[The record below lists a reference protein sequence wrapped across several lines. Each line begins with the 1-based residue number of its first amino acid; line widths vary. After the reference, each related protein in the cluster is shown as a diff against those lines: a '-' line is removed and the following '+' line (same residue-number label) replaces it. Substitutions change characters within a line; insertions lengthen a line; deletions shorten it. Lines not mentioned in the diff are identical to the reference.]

1 MGNFKN
7 NLIIFTMEDEMQNA
21 MADEM
26 APMMEA
32 EAADKPADDD
42 VSIARAQEL
51 TPCCCCLCACSNE
64 YTKDSRC
71 CGCFPIKCGVIT
83 IGIFTVLLTI
93 YLVTMNFFL
102 ILNEYIHWYF
112 PVVILVLLVPL
123 CIGSS
128 FFVVFFTKDTA
139 SSRGKLF
146 TACMFGII
154 STALI
159 AVWIVCYYVFI
170 YKNDTVFTG
179 QGDPQTN
186 AYSKMSK
193 KFYLFVVLAETTALC
208 ISYSYFI
215 CVTNR
220 YAQKMKGSDEGE
232 ATPVE
237 EEKKDEPEPAKDM
250 EMDAAM

>member
-112 PVVILVLLVPL
+112 PVVILVLLAPL

-139 SSRGKLF
+139 ASRGKLF

-193 KFYLFVVLAETTALC
+193 KFYLFVVLAETTALNFEC
-208 ISYSYFI
+208 EIFELLGHRH
-215 CVTNR
+215 CPTR
-220 YAQKMKGSDEGE
+220 HP
-232 ATPVE
+232 T
-237 EEKKDEPEPAKDM
+237 
-250 EMDAAM
+250 

>member
-1 MGNFKN
+1 
-7 NLIIFTMEDEMQNA
+7 MEDEMNA
-21 MADEM
+21 MMGDEM

-32 EAADKPADDD
+32 EKPAEEETAED
-42 VSIARAQEL
+42 VSIARTQEL

-64 YTKDSRC
+64 YTSDSRC
-71 CGCFPIKCGVIT
+71 CGCFPIKCGVIA
-83 IGIFTVLLTI
+83 IGAFTVLLTI
-93 YLVTMNFFL
+93 YMVTMNFFL
-102 ILNEYIHWYF
+102 ILNDYIHWYF
-112 PVVILVLLVPL
+112 PVVIIVLLAPM

-159 AVWIVCYYVFI
+159 ALWIVCYYVFI

-208 ISYSYFI
+208 IAYSYFI

-220 YAQKMKGSDEGE
+220 YTQKMKGADEGE
-232 ATPVE
+232 TPVE
-237 EEKKDEPEPAKDM
+237 EEKKE
-250 EMDAAM
+250 EMAAAMEEAM

>member
-1 MGNFKN
+1 MNGEVLEKRGSEIASYFSSGH
-7 NLIIFTMEDEMQNA
+7 LFGCSCA
-21 MADEM
+21 SGRLFG
-26 APMMEA
+26 
-32 EAADKPADDD
+32 AASAHPSHTNSP
-42 VSIARAQEL
+42 VGW
-51 TPCCCCLCACSNE
+51 
-64 YTKDSRC
+64 KDSSC
-71 CGCFPIKCGVIT
+71 CGCFPIKCGVLA
-83 IGIFTVLLTI
+83 IGIFTLLLTI
-93 YLVTMNFFL
+93 YMVTMNFFL

-112 PVVILVLLVPL
+112 PVVIIVLLAPM

-159 AVWIVCYYVFI
+159 AVWVVCYYVFI
-170 YKNDTVFTG
+170 YKNDTVFSG

-186 AYSKMSK
+186 SYTKMSK

-208 ISYSYFI
+208 IAYSYFI

-220 YAQKMKGSDEGE
+220 YADNMKGKD
-232 ATPVE
+232 E
-237 EEKKDEPEPAKDM
+237 EEAKEEMMAAAEEKPAAAEGDM
-250 EMDAAM
+250 AAAE

>member
-1 MGNFKN
+1 MD
-7 NLIIFTMEDEMQNA
+7 DEMQNA

-32 EAADKPADDD
+32 EKPEDGED
-42 VSIARAQEL
+42 VSIARTQEL

-71 CGCFPIKCGVIT
+71 CGCFPIKCGVVA

-102 ILNEYIHWYF
+102 ILNDYIHWYF
-112 PVVILVLLVPL
+112 PVVILVLLAPM

-208 ISYSYFI
+208 VAYAYFI

-220 YAQKMKGSDEGE
+220 YAQKMKGADEGE
-232 ATPVE
+232 PPAE
-237 EEKKDEPEPAKDM
+237 EEKMEEAKEM

>member
-1 MGNFKN
+1 M
-7 NLIIFTMEDEMQNA
+7 DEEMN
-21 MADEM
+21 MMMDEA

-32 EAADKPADDD
+32 EKKEEVAPVEEEEDG
-42 VSIARAQEL
+42 VSIGREQLL

-64 YTKDSRC
+64 YTKDSSC
-71 CGCFPIKCGVIT
+71 CGCFPIKCGILS
-83 IGIFTVLLTI
+83 IGVFTLLLTI
-93 YLVTMNFFL
+93 YMVTMNFFL

-112 PVVILVLLVPL
+112 PVVIIVLLAPMCV
-123 CIGSS
+123 GSS

-159 AVWIVCYYVFI
+159 ALWIVCYYVFI

-179 QGDPQTN
+179 QGDPQSNT
-186 AYSKMSK
+186 YSKMSK

-208 ISYSYFI
+208 IAYSYFI

-220 YAQKMKGSDEGE
+220 YADNMKGK
-232 ATPVE
+232 E
-237 EEKKDEPEPAKDM
+237 EEEAKEEMMEKMADAEEKPADM
-250 EMDAAM
+250 AAE

>member
-1 MGNFKN
+1 MGTLS
-7 NLIIFTMEDEMQNA
+7 LIIITMEDDMAMA
-21 MADEM
+21 MADEN
-26 APMMEA
+26 APMME
-32 EAADKPADDD
+32 EKPAEDGED
-42 VSIARAQEL
+42 VSIARTQEL

-71 CGCFPIKCGVIT
+71 CGCFPIKCGVVA
-83 IGIFTVLLTI
+83 IGIFTVL
-93 YLVTMNFFL
+93 LVTMNFFL
-102 ILNEYIHWYF
+102 ILNDYIHWYF
-112 PVVILVLLVPL
+112 PVVILVLLAPM

-146 TACMFGII
+146 AACMFGII

-179 QGDPQTN
+179 MGDPQTN

-193 KFYLFVVLAETTALC
+193 KFYIFVVLAETTALC
-208 ISYSYFI
+208 IAYSYFI

-220 YAQKMKGSDEGE
+220 YAQKMKGADEGE
-232 ATPVE
+232 APAE
-237 EEKKDEPEPAKDM
+237 EEKMEEAKDM

>member
-1 MGNFKN
+1 M
-7 NLIIFTMEDEMQNA
+7 MMDEA
-21 MADEM
+21 

-32 EAADKPADDD
+32 EKMEEAPAAEDQ
-42 VSIARAQEL
+42 VSIARNLEDSL
-51 TPCCCCLCACSNE
+51 KPCCCCLCSCSNE
-64 YTKDSRC
+64 YTKDSSC
-71 CGCFPIKCGVIT
+71 CGCFPIKCGVLT
-83 IGIFTVLLTI
+83 IGIFTLLLTI
-93 YLVTMNFFL
+93 YMVTMNFFL

-112 PVVILVLLVPL
+112 PVIILILLVPM

-186 AYSKMSK
+186 SYSKMSK

-208 ISYSYFI
+208 IAYSYFI

-220 YAQKMKGSDEGE
+220 YAQNMKGK
-232 ATPVE
+232 E
-237 EEKKDEPEPAKDM
+237 EEEEAEKMEEMMMAEEKAPE
-250 EMDAAM
+250 EMAAAE

>member
-1 MGNFKN
+1 M
-7 NLIIFTMEDEMQNA
+7 MMAAMDEA
-21 MADEM
+21 

-32 EAADKPADDD
+32 EKMDEAPPAEDQ
-42 VSIARAQEL
+42 VSIARNLEDSL
-51 TPCCCCLCACSNE
+51 KPCCCCLCSCSNE
-64 YTKDSRC
+64 YTKDSSC
-71 CGCFPIKCGVIT
+71 CGCFPIKCGVLT
-83 IGIFTVLLTI
+83 IGIFTLLLTI
-93 YLVTMNFFL
+93 YMVTMNFFL

-112 PVVILVLLVPL
+112 PVIILILLVPM

-179 QGDPQTN
+179 QGDPQSN
-186 AYSKMSK
+186 SYSKMSK

-208 ISYSYFI
+208 IAYSYFI

-220 YAQKMKGSDEGE
+220 YAQNMKGK
-232 ATPVE
+232 E
-237 EEKKDEPEPAKDM
+237 EEEEAEKMEEMMMAEEKAPE
-250 EMDAAM
+250 EMAAAE

>member
-32 EAADKPADDD
+32 EEKKEADDD
-42 VSIARAQEL
+42 VSIAREQEL

-112 PVVILVLLVPL
+112 PVVILVLLAPL

-128 FFVVFFTKDTA
+128 FFVVFFTKDTDA
-139 SSRGKLF
+139 SRGKLF

-208 ISYSYFI
+208 VAYAYFI

-220 YAQKMKGSDEGE
+220 YAQKMKGADEGE
-232 ATPVE
+232 PPAE
-237 EEKKDEPEPAKDM
+237 EEKMEEAKEM

>member
-7 NLIIFTMEDEMQNA
+7 NLIIFTMEDDMQNA
-21 MADEM
+21 MADEN
-26 APMMEA
+26 APMMDA
-32 EAADKPADDD
+32 EKPADED
-42 VSIARAQEL
+42 VSIEREQEL

-71 CGCFPIKCGVIT
+71 CGCFPIKCGVLA

-102 ILNEYIHWYF
+102 ILNDYIHWYF
-112 PVVILVLLVPL
+112 PVVILVLLAPL

-220 YAQKMKGSDEGE
+220 YAQKMKGSDEEEAKEGE
-232 ATPVE
+232 EMMMAAAE
-237 EEKKDEPEPAKDM
+237 EPPKEAEG
-250 EMDAAM
+250 EM

>member
-1 MGNFKN
+1 M
-7 NLIIFTMEDEMQNA
+7 MMAAMDEA
-21 MADEM
+21 

-32 EAADKPADDD
+32 EKMDEAPPAEDQ
-42 VSIARAQEL
+42 VSIARNLEDSL
-51 TPCCCCLCACSNE
+51 KPCCCCLCSCSNE
-64 YTKDSRC
+64 YTKDSSC
-71 CGCFPIKCGVIT
+71 CGCFPIKCGVLT
-83 IGIFTVLLTI
+83 IGVFTLLLTI
-93 YLVTMNFFL
+93 YMVTMNFFL

-112 PVVILVLLVPL
+112 PVIILILLVPM

-179 QGDPQTN
+179 QGDPQSN
-186 AYSKMSK
+186 SYSKMSK

-208 ISYSYFI
+208 IAYSYFI

-220 YAQKMKGSDEGE
+220 YAQNMKGK
-232 ATPVE
+232 E
-237 EEKKDEPEPAKDM
+237 EEEEAEKMEEMMMAEEKAPE
-250 EMDAAM
+250 EMAAAE

>member
-7 NLIIFTMEDEMQNA
+7 NLIIFTMEDDMQNA
-21 MADEM
+21 MADE
-26 APMMEA
+26 
-32 EAADKPADDD
+32 D
-42 VSIARAQEL
+42 VSIEREQEL

-71 CGCFPIKCGVIT
+71 CGCFPIKCGVLA

-112 PVVILVLLVPL
+112 PVVILVLLAPM

-128 FFVVFFTKDTA
+128 FFVVFFTKDAA

-179 QGDPQTN
+179 QGDPQSN
-186 AYSKMSK
+186 SYSKMSK
-193 KFYLFVVLAETTALC
+193 KFYLFIVLAETTALC
-208 ISYSYFI
+208 IAYSYFI

-220 YAQKMKGSDEGE
+220 YADKMKC
-232 ATPVE
+232 E
-237 EEKKDEPEPAKDM
+237 EEEEAEDKKEDDDKKEDAPAMDE
-250 EMDAAM
+250 AAAE

>member
-1 MGNFKN
+1 MKGKEEEEAEEK
-7 NLIIFTMEDEMQNA
+7 MEEMMMAMDEA
-21 MADEM
+21 

-32 EAADKPADDD
+32 EKMEEAPPAEDQ
-42 VSIARAQEL
+42 VSIARNLEDSL
-51 TPCCCCLCACSNE
+51 KPCCCCLCSCSNE
-64 YTKDSRC
+64 YTKDSSC
-71 CGCFPIKCGVIT
+71 CGCFPIKCGVLT
-83 IGIFTVLLTI
+83 IGVFTLLLTI
-93 YLVTMNFFL
+93 YMVTMNFFL

-112 PVVILVLLVPL
+112 PVIILILLVPM

-154 STALI
+154 STSLI

-179 QGDPQTN
+179 QGDPQSN
-186 AYSKMSK
+186 SYSKMSK

-208 ISYSYFI
+208 IAYSYFI

-220 YAQKMKGSDEGE
+220 YAQNMKGK
-232 ATPVE
+232 E
-237 EEKKDEPEPAKDM
+237 EEEAEEKMEEMMMAEEKAPEDM
-250 EMDAAM
+250 AAE

>member
-1 MGNFKN
+1 M
-7 NLIIFTMEDEMQNA
+7 A
-21 MADEM
+21 MADE
-26 APMMEA
+26 AQPMMEA
-32 EAADKPADDD
+32 EKKEEEPAAEEEDG
-42 VSIARAQEL
+42 VSIAREQLL

-64 YTKDSRC
+64 YTKDSSC
-71 CGCFPIKCGVIT
+71 CGCFPIKCGVLA
-83 IGIFTVLLTI
+83 IGIFTLLLTI
-93 YLVTMNFFL
+93 YMVTMNFFL

-112 PVVILVLLVPL
+112 PVVIIVLLAPM

-159 AVWIVCYYVFI
+159 AVWVVCYYVFI
-170 YKNDTVFTG
+170 YKNDTVFSG

-186 AYSKMSK
+186 SYTKMSK

-208 ISYSYFI
+208 IAYSYFI

-220 YAQKMKGSDEGE
+220 YADNMKGKD
-232 ATPVE
+232 E
-237 EEKKDEPEPAKDM
+237 EEAKEEMMAAAEEKPAAAEGDM
-250 EMDAAM
+250 AAAE

>member
-1 MGNFKN
+1 
-7 NLIIFTMEDEMQNA
+7 
-21 MADEM
+21 M
-26 APMMEA
+26 APMMAA
-32 EAADKPADDD
+32 EEKMEEVEDDGK
-42 VSIARAQEL
+42 SIDREQVL
-51 TPCCCCLCACSNE
+51 KPCCCCLCACSNE
-64 YTKDSRC
+64 YTKDSSC

-102 ILNEYIHWYF
+102 ILNDYIHWYF
-112 PVVILVLLVPL
+112 PVVILVLLAPM

-208 ISYSYFI
+208 IAYSYFI

-220 YAQKMKGSDEGE
+220 YAENMKGKQDEP
-232 ATPVE
+232 TPE
-237 EEKKDEPEPAKDM
+237 EPAAEEKAPEDMM
-250 EMDAAM
+250 EM

>member
-1 MGNFKN
+1 MD
-7 NLIIFTMEDEMQNA
+7 DEMQNA

-26 APMMEA
+26 APMMEEEKKA
-32 EAADKPADDD
+32 GDDD
-42 VSIARAQEL
+42 VSIAREQEL

-102 ILNEYIHWYF
+102 ILNDYIHWYF
-112 PVVILVLLVPL
+112 PVVILVLLAPL

-139 SSRGKLF
+139 ASRGKLF

-208 ISYSYFI
+208 IAYAYFI

-220 YAQKMKGSDEGE
+220 YAQKMKGADEGE
-232 ATPVE
+232 PPAE
-237 EEKKDEPEPAKDM
+237 EEKMEEAKEM

>member
-1 MGNFKN
+1 M
-7 NLIIFTMEDEMQNA
+7 DEEM
-21 MADEM
+21 MMMDEA

-32 EAADKPADDD
+32 EKMEEAPAAEDQ
-42 VSIARAQEL
+42 VSIARNLEDSL
-51 TPCCCCLCACSNE
+51 KPCCCCLCSCSNE
-64 YTKDSRC
+64 YTKDSSC
-71 CGCFPIKCGVIT
+71 CGCFPIKCGVLT
-83 IGIFTVLLTI
+83 IGIFTLLLTI
-93 YLVTMNFFL
+93 YMVTMNFFL

-112 PVVILVLLVPL
+112 PVIILILLVPM

-179 QGDPQTN
+179 QGDPQSN
-186 AYSKMSK
+186 SYSKMSK

-208 ISYSYFI
+208 VAYAYFI

-220 YAQKMKGSDEGE
+220 YAQKMKGEE
-232 ATPVE
+232 E
-237 EEKKDEPEPAKDM
+237 EEKKEEEMM
-250 EMDAAM
+250 EEKPKEEEMAGEAAAE

>member
-1 MGNFKN
+1 M
-7 NLIIFTMEDEMQNA
+7 DEEM
-21 MADEM
+21 MMDEA

-32 EAADKPADDD
+32 EKMEEAPAAEDQ
-42 VSIARAQEL
+42 VSIARNLEDSL
-51 TPCCCCLCACSNE
+51 KPCCCCLCSCSNE
-64 YTKDSRC
+64 YTKDSSC
-71 CGCFPIKCGVIT
+71 CGCFPIKCGVLS
-83 IGIFTVLLTI
+83 IGVFTLLLTI
-93 YLVTMNFFL
+93 YMVTMNFFL

-112 PVVILVLLVPL
+112 PVVILILLVPM

-159 AVWIVCYYVFI
+159 AVWIVCYYVFV

-179 QGDPQTN
+179 QGDPQSN
-186 AYSKMSK
+186 SYSKMSK

-208 ISYSYFI
+208 IAYSYFI

-220 YAQKMKGSDEGE
+220 YAQNMKGK
-232 ATPVE
+232 E
-237 EEKKDEPEPAKDM
+237 EEEEAEKMEEMMMAEEKAPE
-250 EMDAAM
+250 EMAAE

>member
-1 MGNFKN
+1 MGY
-7 NLIIFTMEDEMQNA
+7 
-21 MADEM
+21 
-26 APMMEA
+26 
-32 EAADKPADDD
+32 
-42 VSIARAQEL
+42 V
-51 TPCCCCLCACSNE
+51 
-64 YTKDSRC
+64 
-71 CGCFPIKCGVIT
+71 
-83 IGIFTVLLTI
+83 
-93 YLVTMNFFL
+93 
-102 ILNEYIHWYF
+102 HWYY

-123 CIGSS
+123 IIASN

-139 SSRGKLF
+139 NSRGRLY
-146 TACMFGII
+146 TSCIFGII
-154 STALI
+154 SSALV

-208 ISYSYFI
+208 VSYSYFI

-220 YAQKMKGSDEGE
+220 YAQKMKGADEGE
-232 ATPVE
+232 TPE
-237 EEKKDEPEPAKDM
+237 DDKMEDKAEDMM

>member
-1 MGNFKN
+1 M
-7 NLIIFTMEDEMQNA
+7 DEENM
-21 MADEM
+21 MMDEA

-32 EAADKPADDD
+32 EKMEEAPPAAADE
-42 VSIARAQEL
+42 VSIARNLEETL
-51 TPCCCCLCACSNE
+51 TPCCCCLCSCSNE
-64 YTKDSRC
+64 YTKDSKC
-71 CGCFPIKCGVIT
+71 CGCFPIKCGVLT

-93 YLVTMNFFL
+93 YMVTMNFFL
-102 ILNEYIHWYF
+102 ILNDYIHWYF
-112 PVVILVLLVPL
+112 PVVILVLLVPM

-128 FFVVFFTKDTA
+128 FFIVFFTKDTA

-179 QGDPQTN
+179 QGDPQSN
-186 AYSKMSK
+186 SYSKMSK

-208 ISYSYFI
+208 VAYAYFI

-220 YAQKMKGSDEGE
+220 YAQKMKGDE
-232 ATPVE
+232 E
-237 EEKKDEPEPAKDM
+237 EEKKEEAEEEKPKEEEMAGDM
-250 EMDAAM
+250 AAAE

>member
-1 MGNFKN
+1 
-7 NLIIFTMEDEMQNA
+7 MEDEMNA
-21 MADEM
+21 MMADEM

-32 EAADKPADDD
+32 TKSEKPAEDAED
-42 VSIARAQEL
+42 VSIARTQEL

-64 YTKDSRC
+64 YTSDSRC
-71 CGCFPIKCGVIT
+71 CGCFPIKCGVLA

-93 YLVTMNFFL
+93 YMVTMNFFL
-102 ILNEYIHWYF
+102 ILNDYIHWYF
-112 PVVILVLLVPL
+112 PVVIIVLLAPM

-159 AVWIVCYYVFI
+159 ALWIVCYYVFI

-208 ISYSYFI
+208 IAYSYFI

-220 YAQKMKGSDEGE
+220 YAQKMKGAEDAE
-232 ATPVE
+232 AAAAAPVE
-237 EEKKDEPEPAKDM
+237 DEKKEDEA
-250 EMDAAM
+250 AAMEEAM

>member
-1 MGNFKN
+1 
-7 NLIIFTMEDEMQNA
+7 
-21 MADEM
+21 MADEENNM
-26 APMMEA
+26 NMDEAAPMIET
-32 EAADKPADDD
+32 EKKEETPAVEEEEEG
-42 VSIARAQEL
+42 VSIAREQEL

-64 YTKDSRC
+64 YTKESRC
-71 CGCFPIKCGVIT
+71 CGCFPIKCGVVA
-83 IGIFTVLLTI
+83 IGIWTVLLTI

-102 ILNEYIHWYF
+102 ILNDYVHWYF
-112 PVVILVLLVPL
+112 PVVILVLLAPM

-159 AVWIVCYYVFI
+159 AVWVVCYYVFI

-186 AYSKMSK
+186 SYSKMSK
-193 KFYLFVVLAETTALC
+193 KFYLFIVLAETTALC
-208 ISYSYFI
+208 VSYAYFI

-220 YAQKMKGSDEGE
+220 YADKMKGQDAED
-232 ATPVE
+232 AAAAAVE
-237 EEKKDEPEPAKDM
+237 EEKPAAEEEKPA
-250 EMDAAM
+250 DAAEEMME

>member
-1 MGNFKN
+1 M
-7 NLIIFTMEDEMQNA
+7 DEEM
-21 MADEM
+21 MMDEA

-32 EAADKPADDD
+32 EKMEEAPAAEDQ
-42 VSIARAQEL
+42 VSIARNLEDSL
-51 TPCCCCLCACSNE
+51 KPCCCCLCSCSNE
-64 YTKDSRC
+64 YTKDSSC
-71 CGCFPIKCGVIT
+71 CGCFPIKCGVLS
-83 IGIFTVLLTI
+83 IGIFTLLLTI
-93 YLVTMNFFL
+93 YMVTMNFFL

-112 PVVILVLLVPL
+112 PVIILILLVPM

-179 QGDPQTN
+179 QGDPQSN
-186 AYSKMSK
+186 SYSKMSK

-208 ISYSYFI
+208 IAYSYFI

-220 YAQKMKGSDEGE
+220 YAQNMKGK
-232 ATPVE
+232 E
-237 EEKKDEPEPAKDM
+237 EEEAEEKMEEMMMAEEKAPEDM
-250 EMDAAM
+250 AAE